1 MDKIIA
7 AAGADGL
14 KVIRSNH
21 RSEAGSGNESKGLW
35 HTSG

>member
-14 KVIRSNH
+14 KVILGNH
-21 RSEAGSGNESKGLW
+21 RSVAGSSNESKGLW